1 MTQLGMGL
9 KGLAT
14 QLQRNSVTR
23 LLCTLVLSSM
33 LFACGTGS
41 LQRQHSGPAPNM
53 FSAIEHASNYYRQ
66 QANKA
71 APDEVFNWHVLSVRA
86 WIQEDNLVASAN
98 LLKRISANATP
109 AQDTI
114 ITLLNAELAMASN
127 HNELAEQQLSS
138 ISEDALDTNAKRY
151 YLLLQAVR
159 LEQQDQPILAAKM
172 LIERTQLLAGSKRH
186 ENDTRIHDLLA
197 NQPTPKLRKA
207 LNTNNSDLV
216 NGWLHLMAILNNQT
230 TAEEQRDWQLHS
242 WYKRYA
248 EHPGV
253 QYLPS
258 NINSNTL
265 PSISQFQAHHIA
277 VLLPLSGKLSKQADA
292 IRNGI
297 LSAHQGQSSQLS
309 FFDTNAHD
317 MFSLYEQ
324 VQQKGADFIL
334 GPLLKDNLE
343 ALANLDPVQPQLALN
358 MPAQLTNLPHRY
370 YFSLSPEAEA
380 AEAALRIW
388 EQGHRQP
395 LVFAPN
401 NALGRRVANEFNT
414 RWQQQSGQGAR
425 IAYFNNKQSI
435 ENDVRRALKS
445 KPSAP
450 VAGVI
455 QPVNASPADRGP
467 IDSVY
472 MASNATETR
481 FILPYF
487 DFVRDSRSERLPTYV
502 TSRSYIPAGEAPMS
516 ELNDLQLADMPWLF
530 GSAPQLMEKVVNLW
544 PATGAPWLRLFALG
558 YDANVLI
565 SQLADLRMGSS
576 AVPGLS
582 GELGVTEQGVV
593 TRQLQWMEYSDGDWQ
608 QYLEQP
614 QASEEP
620 LLTEPQ

>member
-1 MTQLGMGL
+1 M
-9 KGLAT
+9 AT

-33 LFACGTGS
+33 LLACGTAS
-41 LQRQHSGPAPNM
+41 LQRQHSGPAPGM
-53 FSAIEHASNYYRQ
+53 FSTIEQAGDYYIQ
-66 QANKA
+66 QANKTQQNDA
-71 APDEVFNWHVLSVRA
+71 FNWQVLAVRA
-86 WIQEDNLVASAN
+86 WIKEENFVAATN
-98 LLKRISANATP
+98 QLKSMATNATP
-109 AQDTI
+109 TQSNI
-114 ITLLNAELAMASN
+114 ITLLNAELAMASH
-127 HNELAEQQLSS
+127 HNELAEQQLAS
-138 ISEDALDTNAKRY
+138 INLDSLDANTKRY
-151 YLLLQAVR
+151 YLLLQANR
-159 LEQQDQPILAAKM
+159 LEQQGKPILAAQM
-172 LIERTQLLAGSKRH
+172 LIHRDPLLAGSSLH
-186 ENDTRIHDLLA
+186 ANQTRIHDLLA
-197 NQPTPKLRKA
+197 SQPTAELRQA
-207 LNTNNSDLV
+207 LDTNNSDLV
-216 NGWLHLMAILNNQT
+216 NGWLRLMAILNNPN
-230 TAEEQRDWQLHS
+230 TAADQRNWQLHS

-248 EHPGV
+248 EHPGA

-265 PSISQFQAHHIA
+265 PEISRFQAHHIA

-292 IRNGI
+292 IKNGI
-297 LSAHQGQSSQLS
+297 LSAHQGQSAQLS
-309 FFDTNAHD
+309 FFDTNGHD

-334 GPLLKDNLE
+334 GPLLKNNVE
-343 ALANLDPVQPQLALN
+343 ALANLDPAQPQLALN
-358 MPAQLTNLPHRY
+358 MPAQITDLPHRY

-380 AEAALRIW
+380 AEAAMRIW
-388 EQGHRQP
+388 EQDHRQP

-401 NALGRRVANEFNT
+401 NALGRRMANEFNT
-414 RWQQQSGQGAR
+414 RWQQQSGQAAR

-445 KPSAP
+445 QPSTLA
-450 VAGVI
+450 AGVI
-455 QPVNASPADRGP
+455 QPVSAMPANTGP

-530 GSAPQLMEKVVNLW
+530 GSAPQLMEKVDNLW

-576 AVPGLS
+576 TVPGLS
-582 GELGVTEQGVV
+582 GELGVTERGVV

-614 QASEEP
+614 PESEEQR
-620 LLTEPQ
+620 LTEPQ